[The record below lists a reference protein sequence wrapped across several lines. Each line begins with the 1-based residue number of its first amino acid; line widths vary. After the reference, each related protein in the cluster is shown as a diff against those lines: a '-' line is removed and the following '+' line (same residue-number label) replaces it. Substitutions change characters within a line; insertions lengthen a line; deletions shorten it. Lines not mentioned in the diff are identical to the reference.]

1 MKTWRNSKRGL
12 KKVKVSVVLE
22 CSPYYNYRRKFHY
35 KPVRNKYKGKT
46 FKEILR
52 EMLREKNK

>member
-1 MKTWRNSKRGL
+1 MKINPI
-12 KKVKVSVVLE
+12 VAYE
-22 CSPYYNYRRKFHY
+22 PYYTYRRKFHY

-52 EMLREKNK
+52 EMLKEKMNDLYKM

>member
-1 MKTWRNSKRGL
+1 M
-12 KKVKVSVVLE
+12 VKVNPVLAYE
-22 CSPYYNYRRKFHY
+22 PYYKYRKFHW

-52 EMLREKNK
+52 EMLNAL